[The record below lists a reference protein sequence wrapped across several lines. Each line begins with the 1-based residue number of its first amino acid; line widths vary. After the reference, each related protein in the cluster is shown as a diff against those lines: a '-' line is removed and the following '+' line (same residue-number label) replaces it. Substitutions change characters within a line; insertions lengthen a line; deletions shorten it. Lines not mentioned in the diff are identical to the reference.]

1 MATHLSES
9 SVNSLLR
16 LINHADA
23 SGSYAEKVNLLKKS
37 GILVGGNE
45 YSSVVNKELGYKL
58 GANTARETVTDFGG
72 EYDDSIRI
80 TLGGVLDIVNVVLGK
95 TAATAGQEMVNE
107 ITDILK
113 GIQKNTV
120 LEYHPREIA
129 ANRELISLVMWG
141 ATALD
146 APLSEKWYVYLA
158 ARILNVGIS
167 NELSCILRAAD
178 DHAVPYEEKAKIQK
192 LLLEYTNV
200 GFKPENIAYST
211 SNKLKTF
218 FGDGLY
224 NFTYIT
230 YPTKTLVNGI
240 SGTGIC
246 QIFSYYD
253 IYTNQVVKKEL
264 NQSTTP
270 LFSLKLQSFDIMTK
284 YITMATNG
292 SSSVGNFRF
301 ISDTICNV
309 MYYGYS
315 SLFGKF
321 YTCKTV
327 IQKTPLGFA
336 IKSSIVNSDHST
348 TLYYVALYTRVSL
361 PLEKIAEK
369 ISLLATDSERKIKVA
384 RAIDIVVKEVRLL
397 EKPGLEVFFENQME
411 EIFGGRE
418 TISPEDFMGEMGKM
432 LGVPER
438 IN

>member
-1 MATHLSES
+1 MATYLSES

-16 LINHADA
+16 LINQADNT
-23 SGSYAEKVNLLKKS
+23 GSYNEKVNLLKKS

-45 YSSVVNKELGYKL
+45 YSNVVNKELGFEV
-58 GANTARETVTDFGG
+58 GANTGMEVTAAPGG
-72 EYDDSIRI
+72 YYDSIRK
-80 TLGGVLDIVNVVLGK
+80 TLGGVLDIVNAVLEK
-95 TAATAGQEMVNE
+95 TAATERQEMVNE

-113 GIQKNTV
+113 GIQKTPV

-129 ANRELISLVMWG
+129 VNREVISRFMRAATELDEPLSKKWYLGLAGEVISNG
-141 ATALD
+141 VSLGIGYLLTALNDSTVHD
-146 APLSEKWYVYLA
+146 AEKDGINTLLSAWINQRFA
-158 ARILNVGIS
+158 PF
-167 NELSCILRAAD
+167 D
-178 DHAVPYEEKAKIQK
+178 
-192 LLLEYTNV
+192 
-200 GFKPENIAYST
+200 IAYST

-348 TLYYVALYTRVSL
+348 TLYYAALYTRVSL
-361 PLEKIAEK
+361 PLEKIKGKLDVLPKDSQGNIHVDDAIEAIEEEVEIPAGADAAKFLAGKLREVLGGEK
-369 ISLLATDSERKIKVA
+369 
-384 RAIDIVVKEVRLL
+384 
-397 EKPGLEVFFENQME
+397 
-411 EIFGGRE
+411 
-418 TISPEDFMGEMGKM
+418 ISPEDLMAAVTKLSGHQ
-432 LGVPER
+432 
-438 IN
+438 